1 VIVAFEQFVRPAVLA
16 RMGARRLFRPRS
28 QAVAGEVLHTDP
40 KKVTFLRV
48 VVRGGQ
54 PEVRLAGAQGSN
66 VLSALAAADAFAV
79 VPVGV
84 GVVAAGDPVEV
95 EWFKSVERRTRSE
108 ALDG

>member
-1 VIVAFEQFVRPAVLA
+1 VT
-16 RMGARRLFRPRS
+16 
-28 QAVAGEVLHTDP
+28 GEVLHTDP